1 MKLIIRNFLTLL
13 KRFRLASTLNILGL
27 AVAFAA
33 FTVILM
39 QVNYERGF
47 DKFHSK
53 ADRIYRLEG
62 LDTDHERAYFA
73 STHSRPVIDEFIRSS
88 PHIRTGTLVSDW
100 GQQYITVER
109 NGAKTGFFEYSRPCF
124 PEIVQIFDFKMIEG
138 DTSVMRKP
146 AYALISSS
154 MAERLYGTEPA
165 LDKQFTSAGTTFT
178 VGGVYRDFP
187 RNSQLK
193 NGFYFN
199 FGPGATNDWA
209 NQNYKAYIL
218 LDDPAHKEAVVEN
231 HRQNYVH
238 KENDPYHYA
247 NDYRLNLLSDVF
259 YSNDVDGMSPE
270 TNGDRSQT
278 RLLLIVAF
286 LVIAIAAIN
295 FVNFATALT
304 PMRIKSIN
312 TQKVLGS
319 PNSHLRWGLIFEAV
333 GISLIA
339 YLIALIIVY
348 LLSVS
353 SFATLITAD
362 MTLQANGHLLL
373 LTAGVA
379 LAIGFIAGSYP
390 AWYITSF
397 PPALV
402 LKGSFGLSPKGRKL
416 RTVLISIQFIVSI
429 ILIISLLF
437 VKLQTRYMKTTPAGY
452 DRDNIAVVE
461 LSPEIAKTQTEVLS
475 NRLKEYA
482 AVEDVTFAHQL
493 LGGSD
498 DYMSWGRGYKDGNI
512 HFNAFPVSPDFLKFM
527 RIHIAEGRDF
537 NESDLLKPDS
547 EGTLVINRTMQQ
559 EYGLKLGDIIRRNM
573 EVVGIIDDINYTS
586 MRKPIEAQVFA
597 LQPDIF
603 KYKRL
608 LSYCYVRL
616 RPGTDLPVAVEQIK
630 KTVASLDPAYPTD
643 VRFFDNVLDTLYK
656 NELRL
661 DRQIT
666 LFSLLA
672 IIISIIGVFG
682 LVIFDTQYRRGE
694 IGVRKVFGATV
705 GEILAMFNK
714 TYVRI
719 IAVCFVIAAPIA
731 YYEVSLWLKNFA
743 SRTPIHIWVFAA
755 ALLIVLSITLLT
767 VTLQSYKAAT
777 ENPAKAVKSE

>member
-1 MKLIIRNFLTLL
+1 MKLIVRNFLILL
-13 KRFRLASTLNILGL
+13 KRFRLASTLNIVGL

-53 ADRIYRLEG
+53 TDRIYRLEG
-62 LDTDHERAYFA
+62 LNTDHEQAYFA

-88 PHIRTGTLVSDW
+88 PHIRTGTLVADW
-100 GQQYITVER
+100 GQKYITVER
-109 NGAKTGFFEYSRPCF
+109 NGAKTGFFEYSLPCF

-138 DTSVMRKP
+138 DTSVLRKP

-165 LDKQFTSAGTTFT
+165 LDKQFTYAGTTFT

-199 FGPGATNDWA
+199 FGPKQTNDWG
-209 NQNYKAYIL
+209 NWSYKAYIL
-218 LDDPAHKEAVVEN
+218 LDDPANKEAVVEN

-238 KENDPYHYA
+238 KQDNPDHYA
-247 NDYRLNLLSDVF
+247 TDYRLNLLSDVF

-312 TQKVLGS
+312 TQKVLGN
-319 PNSHLRWGLIFEAV
+319 PNSHLRWGLILEAV

-353 SFATLITAD
+353 AFATLITAD

-379 LAIGFIAGSYP
+379 LTIGFIAGSYP

-402 LKGSFGLSPKGRKL
+402 LKGSFGLSPKGRKF
-416 RTVLISIQFIVSI
+416 RTVLISVQFIVSI

-452 DRDNIAVVE
+452 DRDNIAVFD
-461 LSPEIAKTQTEVLS
+461 LSREIAKTQTEVLS

-482 AVEDVTFAHQL
+482 AVEDVTFTHQL

-498 DYMSWGRGYKDGNI
+498 DYMSWGRRYKDGDI

-537 NESDLLKPDS
+537 NKSDLLKPDS

-559 EYGLKLGDIIRRNM
+559 EYGLELGDIILRNM
-573 EVVGIIDDINYTS
+573 EVVGIIDNINYTS
-586 MRKPIEAQVFA
+586 MRKPIEAQVFV
-597 LQPDIF
+597 LQPDVYP
-603 KYKRL
+603 YKMP
-608 LSYCYVRL
+608 LSVCYVRL
-616 RPGTDLPVAVEQIK
+616 RPGTDLPVAIEHIK
-630 KTVASLDPAYPTD
+630 KTVASFDPAYPTD
-643 VRFFDNVLDTLYK
+643 VRFFDNVLDTLYQ

-705 GEILAMFNK
+705 GEILTMFNK

-731 YYEVSLWLKNFA
+731 YYEVSLWLRNFA
-743 SRTPIHIWVFAA
+743 SRTPVHIWVFAA

>member
-53 ADRIYRLEG
+53 ADRIYRLER
-62 LDTDHERAYFA
+62 LNTDHERAYFA

-88 PHIRTGTLVSDW
+88 PHIRTGTLVADW
-100 GQQYITVER
+100 GQKYITIER
-109 NGAKTGFFEYSRPCF
+109 NGAKTGFFEYSLPCF

-138 DTSVMRKP
+138 DTSVLRKP

-165 LDKQFTSAGTTFT
+165 LDKQFTYAGTTFT

-199 FGPGATNDWA
+199 FGPKQTDDWG
-209 NQNYKAYIL
+209 NWSYKAYIL

-231 HRQNYVH
+231 HRQNYVR
-238 KENDPYHYA
+238 KQDNPDHYA
-247 NDYRLNLLSDVF
+247 TDYRLNLLSDVF

-319 PNSHLRWGLIFEAV
+319 PNSHLRWGLILEAV

-353 SFATLITAD
+353 AFATLITAD

-402 LKGSFGLSPKGRKL
+402 LKGSFGLSPKGRKF

-437 VKLQTRYMKTTPAGY
+437 VKLQTRYMKTTPTGY
-452 DRDNIAVVE
+452 DRDNIAVVK
-461 LSPEIAKTQTEVLS
+461 LSLEIAKTQTEVLS

-498 DYMSWGRGYKDGNI
+498 DYMGWGRRYKDGDI

-537 NESDLLKPDS
+537 NASDLLKSDS

-559 EYGLKLGDIIRRNM
+559 EYGLELGDIILRNM

-586 MRKPIEAQVFA
+586 MRKPIEAQVFV
-597 LQPDIF
+597 LQPDMF
-603 KYKRL
+603 KYKMP
-608 LSYCYVRL
+608 LSVCYVRL
-616 RPGTDLPVAVEQIK
+616 RPETDLPVAVEQIK

-743 SRTPIHIWVFAA
+743 SRTPVHIWVFAA

-777 ENPAKAVKSE
+777 ENPANAVKSE

>member
-62 LDTDHERAYFA
+62 LNTDHERAYFA

-88 PHIRTGTLVSDW
+88 PHIRTGTLVADW
-100 GQQYITVER
+100 GQKYITIER
-109 NGAKTGFFEYSRPCF
+109 NGAKTGFFEYSLPCF

-138 DTSVMRKP
+138 DTSVLRKP

-165 LDKQFTSAGTTFT
+165 LDKQFTYAGTTFT

-199 FGPGATNDWA
+199 FGPKQTDDWG
-209 NQNYKAYIL
+209 NWSYKAYIL

-231 HRQNYVH
+231 HRQNYVR
-238 KENDPYHYA
+238 KQDNPDHYA
-247 NDYRLNLLSDVF
+247 TDYRLNLLSDVF

-319 PNSHLRWGLIFEAV
+319 PNSHLRWGLILEAV

-353 SFATLITAD
+353 AFATLITAD

-402 LKGSFGLSPKGRKL
+402 LKGSFGLSPKGRKF

-452 DRDNIAVVE
+452 DRDNIAVVW

-498 DYMSWGRGYKDGNI
+498 DYMGWGRRYKDGDI

-537 NESDLLKPDS
+537 NASDLLKPDS

-559 EYGLKLGDIIRRNM
+559 EYGLELGDIILRNM

-586 MRKPIEAQVFA
+586 MRKPIEAQVFV
-597 LQPDIF
+597 LQPDLF
-603 KYKRL
+603 KYKMP
-608 LSYCYVRL
+608 LSVCYVRL
-616 RPGTDLPVAVEQIK
+616 RPG
-630 KTVASLDPAYPTD
+630 TD

-743 SRTPIHIWVFAA
+743 FRTPIHIWVFAA

>member
-109 NGAKTGFFEYSRPCF
+109 NGAKTGFFEYSLPCF

-138 DTSVMRKP
+138 DTSVLRKP

-165 LDKQFTSAGTTFT
+165 LDKQFTYAGTTFT

-193 NGFYFN
+193 NGFYYN
-199 FGPGATNDWA
+199 FGPGATNDWG
-209 NQNYKAYIL
+209 NWSYKAYIL
-218 LDDPAHKEAVVEN
+218 LDDPANKEAVVEN
-231 HRQNYVH
+231 HRQNYVR
-238 KENDPYHYA
+238 KQDNPDHYA
-247 NDYRLNLLSDVF
+247 TDYRLNLLSDVF

-319 PNSHLRWGLIFEAV
+319 PNSHLRWGLILEAV

-437 VKLQTRYMKTTPAGY
+437 VKLQTRYMKT
-452 DRDNIAVVE
+452 
-461 LSPEIAKTQTEVLS
+461 EVLS
-475 NRLKEYA
+475 NLLKEYA

-498 DYMSWGRGYKDGNI
+498 DYMGWGRGYKDGDV

-537 NESDLLKPDS
+537 SESDLLKPDS

-559 EYGLKLGDIIRRNM
+559 EYGLELGDIIRRNM

-586 MRKPIEAQVFA
+586 MRKPIEAQVFM

-603 KYKRL
+603 KYKMPL
-608 LSYCYVRL
+608 YVCYVRL

-743 SRTPIHIWVFAA
+743 SRTPVHIWVFAA

-777 ENPAKAVKSE
+777 ENPANAVKSE

>member
-1 MKLIIRNFLTLL
+1 MKLILRNFLTTL
-13 KRFRLASTLNILGL
+13 KRFKTASILNVLGL
-27 AVAFAA
+27 STAFAA
-33 FTVILM
+33 LLIILM
-39 QVNYERGF
+39 QVRYEHSF

-53 ADRIYRLEG
+53 AERIYRLEAQDEEAG
-62 LDTDHERAYFA
+62 RTVYACIL
-73 STHSRPVIDEFIRSS
+73 SRPQIEEFAASS
-88 PHIRTGTLVSDW
+88 PHIAAGALTEDQDEVYLTVEQGGHRTGLRE
-100 GQQYITVER
+100 QTVLC
-109 NGAKTGFFEYSRPCF
+109 T
-124 PEIVQIFDFKMIEG
+124 PELAQIFDFDMLEG
-138 DTSVMRKP
+138 DTAALRTPDQVLIPQSMAFRMFGRRP
-146 AYALISSS
+146 AYGEQITYGS
-154 MAERLYGTEPA
+154 ERM
-165 LDKQFTSAGTTFT
+165 T

-187 RNSQLK
+187 RNTQIHNALYRNMGK
-193 NGFYFN
+193 RF
-199 FGPGATNDWA
+199 A
-209 NQNYKAYIL
+209 NQRGSWAFKGYIL
-218 LDDPAHKEAVVEN
+218 LDRAANKQQVVDN
-231 HRQNYVH
+231 YLKNYVAPH
-238 KENDPYHYA
+238 PDQRQK
-247 NDYRLNLLSDVF
+247 DYRLTLLSDV
-259 YSNDVDGMSPE
+259 YYTNDSEDMTPQ
-270 TNGDRSQT
+270 THGDKAQT

-295 FVNFATALT
+295 FINFATALT

-319 PNSHLRWGLIFEAV
+319 PNGQLRWGLILEAV
-333 GISLIA
+333 GITLIA

-379 LAIGFIAGSYP
+379 LAIGFIAGFYP

-402 LKGSFGLSPKGRKL
+402 LKGSFGLSPQGRKL
-416 RTVLISIQFIVSI
+416 RTVLISIQFIVSL

-452 DRDNIAVVE
+452 DRDNIAVVT
-461 LSPEIAKTQTEVLS
+461 LGPEIAKTQTEVLS

-482 AVEDVTFAHQL
+482 AVEDVAFATQV

-498 DYMSWGRGYKDGNI
+498 DYMGWGRRYKDGDAN
-512 HFNAFPVSPDFLKFM
+512 FNTFPVSPDFLKFM

-537 NESDLLKPDS
+537 NKSDLLKPNS
-547 EGTLVINRTMQQ
+547 EGTLIINRTMQQ
-559 EYGLKLGDIIRRNM
+559 EYGIELGDIIQTGM
-573 EVVGIIDDINYTS
+573 EFVGIIDDINYTS
-586 MRKPIEAQVFA
+586 MRKPVEAQAFV

-603 KYKRL
+603 KYKMP
-608 LSYCYVRL
+608 LSVCYIRL
-616 RPGTDLPVAVEQIK
+616 RPGTDLPVAVEHIK
-630 KTVASLDPAYPTD
+630 KTVASFDPAYPTD
-643 VRFFDNVLDTLYK
+643 VRFFDNVLDTLYQ

-705 GEILAMFNK
+705 GEILTMFNK

-731 YYEVSLWLKNFA
+731 YYEVSLWLRNFA

>member
-1 MKLIIRNFLTLL
+1 MKLIVRNFLILL
-13 KRFRLASTLNILGL
+13 KRFRLASTLNIVGL

-53 ADRIYRLEG
+53 TDRIYRLEG

-88 PHIRTGTLVSDW
+88 PHIRTGALVEDW
-100 GQQYITVER
+100 GKQYITVER

-138 DTSVMRKP
+138 DTSVLRKP

-165 LDKQFTSAGTTFT
+165 LDKQFTFSGTTFT

-199 FGPGATNDWA
+199 FGPKRTDDWG
-209 NQNYKAYIL
+209 NWSYKAYIL
-218 LDDPAHKEAVVEN
+218 LDDPANKEAVVEN
-231 HRQNYVH
+231 YRQNYVH
-238 KENDPYHYA
+238 KENAPDHYA
-247 NDYRLNLLSDVF
+247 TDYRLNLLSDVF
-259 YSNDVDGMSPE
+259 YSSDVDGMSPE

-319 PNSHLRWGLIFEAV
+319 PNGQLRWGLILEAV

-339 YLIALIIVY
+339 YLIALIIID
-348 LLSVS
+348 LLSAS

-379 LAIGFIAGSYP
+379 LAIGFIAGFYP

-416 RTVLISIQFIVSI
+416 RTVLISIQFIVSL

-452 DRDNIAVVE
+452 DRDNIAVVK

-482 AVEDVTFAHQL
+482 AVEDVAFAAEV

-498 DYMSWGRGYKDGNI
+498 DYMGWGRRYKDRDI
-512 HFNAFPVSPDFLKFM
+512 HFNTFPVSSDFLKFM
-527 RIHIAEGRDF
+527 HIHIAEGRDF
-537 NESDLLKPDS
+537 NKSDLLKPDS

-573 EVVGIIDDINYTS
+573 EVVGIIDNINYTS
-586 MRKPIEAQVFA
+586 MRKPIEAQVFV
-597 LQPDIF
+597 LQPDVYP
-603 KYKRL
+603 YKMP
-608 LSYCYVRL
+608 LSVCYVRL
-616 RPGTDLPVAVEQIK
+616 RPGTDLPVAIEHIK
-630 KTVASLDPAYPTD
+630 KTVASFDPAYPTD
-643 VRFFDNVLDTLYK
+643 VRFFDNVLDTLYQ

-705 GEILAMFNK
+705 GEILTMFNK

-731 YYEVSLWLKNFA
+731 YYEVSLWLRNFA
-743 SRTPIHIWVFAA
+743 SRTPVHIWVFAA

>member
-1 MKLIIRNFLTLL
+1 MKLIVRNFLILL

-33 FTVILM
+33 FTVILI

-88 PHIRTGTLVSDW
+88 PHIRTGALVEDW
-100 GQQYITVER
+100 GKQYITVER

-138 DTSVMRKP
+138 DTSVLRKP

-165 LDKQFTSAGTTFT
+165 LDKQFTYAGTTFT

-199 FGPGATNDWA
+199 FGPKRTDDWG
-209 NQNYKAYIL
+209 NWSYKAYIL
-218 LDDPAHKEAVVEN
+218 LDDPANKEAVVEN
-231 HRQNYVH
+231 YRQNYVH
-238 KENDPYHYA
+238 KENAPDHYA
-247 NDYRLNLLSDVF
+247 TDYRLNLLSDVF

-319 PNSHLRWGLIFEAV
+319 PNGQLRWGLILEAV

-339 YLIALIIVY
+339 YLIALIIIY
-348 LLSVS
+348 LLSAS

-402 LKGSFGLSPKGRKL
+402 LKGSFGLSPQGRKL
-416 RTVLISIQFIVSI
+416 RTVLISIQFIVSL

-452 DRDNIAVVE
+452 DRDNIAVVK

-482 AVEDVTFAHQL
+482 AVEDVAFAAEV

-498 DYMSWGRGYKDGNI
+498 DYMGWGRRYKDRDI
-512 HFNAFPVSPDFLKFM
+512 HFNTFPVSSDFLKFM
-527 RIHIAEGRDF
+527 HIHIAEGRDF
-537 NESDLLKPDS
+537 NKSDLLKPDS
-547 EGTLVINRTMQQ
+547 EGTLIINRTMQQ
-559 EYGLKLGDIIRRNM
+559 EYGLKLGDIIQRNM

-586 MRKPIEAQVFA
+586 MRKPIEAQVFM
-597 LQPDIF
+597 LQPDLF
-603 KYKRL
+603 KYKMP
-608 LSYCYVRL
+608 LSVCYVRL
-616 RPGTDLPVAVEQIK
+616 RPGTDLPVAIEHIK
-630 KTVASLDPAYPTD
+630 KTVASFDPAYPTD
-643 VRFFDNVLDTLYK
+643 VRFFDNVLDTLYQ

-705 GEILAMFNK
+705 GEILTMFNK

-731 YYEVSLWLKNFA
+731 YYEVSLWLRNFA
-743 SRTPIHIWVFAA
+743 SRTPVHIWVFAA

>member
-1 MKLIIRNFLTLL
+1 MQLILRNFITIL
-13 KRFRLASTLNILGL
+13 KRFKTASILNVLGL
-27 AVAFAA
+27 STAFAA
-33 FTVILM
+33 FLIILM
-39 QVNYERGF
+39 QVRYEQSF

-53 ADRIYRLEG
+53 AERIYRLEAQDEEAG
-62 LDTDHERAYFA
+62 RTLYACIL
-73 STHSRPVIDEFIRSS
+73 SRPQIEEFAASS
-88 PHIRTGTLVSDW
+88 PHIAAGALTENQDEVYL
-100 GQQYITVER
+100 TVEQ
-109 NGAKTGFFEYSRPCF
+109 GDHPTGMREQMVLCT
-124 PEIVQIFDFKMIEG
+124 PELAQIFDFAMLEG
-138 DTSVMRKP
+138 DTTALRTPDQVLIPQSMARRMFGHRP
-146 AYALISSS
+146 AYGAQITYGS
-154 MAERLYGTEPA
+154 ERL
-165 LDKQFTSAGTTFT
+165 T

-187 RNSQLK
+187 RNTQIHNALYRNMGK
-193 NGFYFN
+193 RF
-199 FGPGATNDWA
+199 A
-209 NQNYKAYIL
+209 NQRGMWAFKGYIL
-218 LDDPAHKEAVVEN
+218 LDRAANKQQVVDN
-231 HRQNYVH
+231 YMKNYVAPH
-238 KENDPYHYA
+238 PDQRQK
-247 NDYRLNLLSDVF
+247 DYRLTLLSDV
-259 YSNDVDGMSPE
+259 YYTNDSEDMTPQ
-270 TNGDRSQT
+270 THGDKAQT

-295 FVNFATALT
+295 FINFTTALA

-312 TQKVLGS
+312 TQKVLGCS
-319 PNSHLRWGLIFEAV
+319 TGILRAGLIFEAV
-333 GISLIA
+333 GLSLIA
-339 YLIALIIVY
+339 YLVALVIVHV
-348 LLSVS
+348 LSLTS
-353 SFATLITAD
+353 YADLISAD
-362 MTLQANGHLLL
+362 M
-373 LTAGVA
+373 A
-379 LAIGFIAGSYP
+379 LAANLPLAAYVAAGALLAGLIAGLYP

-402 LKGSFGLSPKGRKL
+402 LKGSFGLSPKGKRL

-429 ILIISLLF
+429 VLIISLLF

-452 DRDNIAVVE
+452 DRDNIAVVW

-498 DYMSWGRGYKDGNI
+498 DYMGWGRRYKDGDI

-537 NESDLLKPDS
+537 NASDLLKPDS

-559 EYGLKLGDIIRRNM
+559 EYGLELGDIILRNM

-586 MRKPIEAQVFA
+586 MRKPIEAQVFV
-597 LQPDIF
+597 LQPDLF
-603 KYKRL
+603 KYKMP
-608 LSYCYVRL
+608 LSVCYVRL

-743 SRTPIHIWVFAA
+743 FRTPIHIWVFAA

>member
-1 MKLIIRNFLTLL
+1 M
-13 KRFRLASTLNILGL
+13 
-27 AVAFAA
+27 
-33 FTVILM
+33 
-39 QVNYERGF
+39 
-47 DKFHSK
+47 
-53 ADRIYRLEG
+53 
-62 LDTDHERAYFA
+62 
-73 STHSRPVIDEFIRSS
+73 
-88 PHIRTGTLVSDW
+88 
-100 GQQYITVER
+100 
-109 NGAKTGFFEYSRPCF
+109 
-124 PEIVQIFDFKMIEG
+124 
-138 DTSVMRKP
+138 
-146 AYALISSS
+146 
-154 MAERLYGTEPA
+154 
-165 LDKQFTSAGTTFT
+165 
-178 VGGVYRDFP
+178 
-187 RNSQLK
+187 
-193 NGFYFN
+193 
-199 FGPGATNDWA
+199 
-209 NQNYKAYIL
+209 
-218 LDDPAHKEAVVEN
+218 
-231 HRQNYVH
+231 
-238 KENDPYHYA
+238 
-247 NDYRLNLLSDVF
+247 
-259 YSNDVDGMSPE
+259 
-270 TNGDRSQT
+270 
-278 RLLLIVAF
+278 AF

-319 PNSHLRWGLIFEAV
+319 PNSHLRWGLILEAV

-452 DRDNIAVVE
+452 DRDNIAVVG

-498 DYMSWGRGYKDGNI
+498 DYMGWGRGYKDGDV

-537 NESDLLKPDS
+537 SESDLLKPDS

-573 EVVGIIDDINYTS
+573 EVVGIIDNINYTS
-586 MRKPIEAQVFA
+586 MRKPIEAQVFV

-603 KYKRL
+603 KYKMPL
-608 LSYCYVRL
+608 YVCYVRL

-743 SRTPIHIWVFAA
+743 SRTPVHIWVFAA

-777 ENPAKAVKSE
+777 ENPANAVKSE

>member
-62 LDTDHERAYFA
+62 LNTNHERAYFA

-88 PHIRTGTLVSDW
+88 PHIRTGTLVADW
-100 GQQYITVER
+100 GQKYITVER
-109 NGAKTGFFEYSRPCF
+109 NGAKTGFFEYSLPCF

-138 DTSVMRKP
+138 DTSVLRKP

-165 LDKQFTSAGTTFT
+165 LDKQFTYAGTTFT

-199 FGPGATNDWA
+199 FGPKQTDDWG
-209 NQNYKAYIL
+209 NWSYKAYIL

-231 HRQNYVH
+231 HRQNYVR
-238 KENDPYHYA
+238 KQDNPDHYA
-247 NDYRLNLLSDVF
+247 TDYRLNLLSDVF

-319 PNSHLRWGLIFEAV
+319 PNSHLRWGLILEAV

-353 SFATLITAD
+353 AFATLITAD

-402 LKGSFGLSPKGRKL
+402 LKGSFGLSPKGRKF

-437 VKLQTRYMKTTPAGY
+437 VKLQTHYMKTTPAGY
-452 DRDNIAVVE
+452 DRDNIAVVW

-498 DYMSWGRGYKDGNI
+498 DYMGWGRRYKDGDI

-537 NESDLLKPDS
+537 NASDLLKSDS

-559 EYGLKLGDIIRRNM
+559 EYGLELGDIILRNHRRYQLHFDAQTDRSSGIRAATRYVQIQNAALRLLCPAPARDRPAGSRRTDQKNGRVTRPGLPDRRAVFRQRTRHALQKRTAPRPSDHAVQSAGHHHLDYRSLRAGHFRHAVPTGRNRGAQSVRRDGRRNPRD
-573 EVVGIIDDINYTS
+573 VQQDLCTHHC
-586 MRKPIEAQVFA
+586 
-597 LQPDIF
+597 
-603 KYKRL
+603 RL
-608 LSYCYVRL
+608 LRN
-616 RPGTDLPVAVEQIK
+616 RRTD
-630 KTVASLDPAYPTD
+630 
-643 VRFFDNVLDTLYK
+643 
-656 NELRL
+656 
-661 DRQIT
+661 
-666 LFSLLA
+666 SLL
-672 IIISIIGVFG
+672 
-682 LVIFDTQYRRGE
+682 
-694 IGVRKVFGATV
+694 
-705 GEILAMFNK
+705 
-714 TYVRI
+714 
-719 IAVCFVIAAPIA
+719 
-731 YYEVSLWLKNFA
+731 
-743 SRTPIHIWVFAA
+743 
-755 ALLIVLSITLLT
+755 
-767 VTLQSYKAAT
+767 
-777 ENPAKAVKSE
+777 

>member
-62 LDTDHERAYFA
+62 LNTDHERAYFA

-88 PHIRTGTLVSDW
+88 PHIRTGTLVADW
-100 GQQYITVER
+100 GQKYITIER
-109 NGAKTGFFEYSRPCF
+109 NGAKTGFFEYSLPCF

-138 DTSVMRKP
+138 DTSVLRKP

-165 LDKQFTSAGTTFT
+165 LDKQFTYAGTTFT

-199 FGPGATNDWA
+199 FGPKQTDDWG
-209 NQNYKAYIL
+209 NWSYKAYIL

-231 HRQNYVH
+231 HRQNYV
-238 KENDPYHYA
+238 
-247 NDYRLNLLSDVF
+247 R
-259 YSNDVDGMSPE
+259 MSPE

-319 PNSHLRWGLIFEAV
+319 PNSHLRWGLILEAV

-353 SFATLITAD
+353 AFATLITAD

-402 LKGSFGLSPKGRKL
+402 LKGSFGLSPKGRKF

-437 VKLQTRYMKTTPAGY
+437 VKLQTRYMKTTPTGY
-452 DRDNIAVVE
+452 DRDNIAVVK
-461 LSPEIAKTQTEVLS
+461 LSLEIAKTQTEVLS

-498 DYMSWGRGYKDGNI
+498 DYMGWGRRYKDGDI

-537 NESDLLKPDS
+537 NASDLLKSDS

-559 EYGLKLGDIIRRNM
+559 EYGLELGDIILRNM

-586 MRKPIEAQVFA
+586 MRKPIEAQVFV
-597 LQPDIF
+597 LQPDMF
-603 KYKRL
+603 KYKMP
-608 LSYCYVRL
+608 LSVCYVRL

-743 SRTPIHIWVFAA
+743 SRTPVHIWVFAA

-777 ENPAKAVKSE
+777 ENPANAVKSE